1 MAALQGTLGILQVCT
16 NTLTHIY
23 THLANTAHVKC
34 LCLQMQGFT
43 SEAPFVFMP
52 VAVCVGLRDELQWSG
67 EVCIPLCICIPKQ
80 ALDLRS
86 CRVLPVSK

>member
-1 MAALQGTLGILQVCT
+1 
-16 NTLTHIY
+16 
-23 THLANTAHVKC
+23 
-34 LCLQMQGFT
+34 MQGFT